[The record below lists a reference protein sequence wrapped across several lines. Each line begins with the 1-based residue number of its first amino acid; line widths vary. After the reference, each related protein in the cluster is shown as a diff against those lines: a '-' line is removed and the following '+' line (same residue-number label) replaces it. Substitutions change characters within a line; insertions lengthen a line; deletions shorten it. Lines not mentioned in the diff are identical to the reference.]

1 MSLARAKTCL
11 TENDIPFVLYPSP
24 RRTSWW
30 DWERLGVPTSCLIVA
45 YDAFCKV
52 GRAKVKFRVIC
63 GGRRMSRPLYRERIK
78 IAERGGA

>member
-1 MSLARAKTCL
+1 M
-11 TENDIPFVLYPSP
+11 
-24 RRTSWW
+24 
-30 DWERLGVPTSCLIVA
+30 PTSCLIVA
-45 YDAFCKV
+45 YDAFCQV